1 MPPVFVVGAS
11 PLIGP
16 LVGLCSWTLVMEVWM
31 YMGRI
36 PILSDP
42 NTKLKI
48 RPEMTKEEM
57 NAVIPHDVR
66 WKADNFNHLHEQPT
80 QFYAILVALIA
91 LEAHDKLTLGL
102 AWGYV
107 SLRVVHSLVQAVAN
121 PIMTRFQIFAL
132 SSLTLAGLTA
142 RAVQLFFL

>member
-1 MPPVFVVGAS
+1 M
-11 PLIGP
+11 LI
-16 LVGLCSWTLVMEVWM
+16 C
-31 YMGRI
+31 
-36 PILSDP
+36 LS
-42 NTKLKI
+42 
-48 RPEMTKEEM
+48 
-57 NAVIPHDVR
+57 
-66 WKADNFNHLHEQPT
+66 FNHLHEQPT

-121 PIMTRFQIFAL
+121 PVCVSSNTPRRFANPISQIMTRFQIFAL